1 MKIRRIL
8 ATAVAA
14 AVTTPVLFL
23 SAAPAFADTK
33 PTPASTE
40 KPASDEES
48 DGDDF
53 AEYEKLLAAV
63 TAAEEKLEELET
75 RRKAVVQD
83 LRDGNVGEALKTE
96 LAAAK
101 AAVEAAKTAKTTAD
115 AALVTAE
122 AALAKLKETGST
134 ATPEEIAAA
143 EKAVTDAKTAVEAA
157 VAGKTAADLRL
168 KTADVAVQDARVALA
183 QKASLLAADIVVAE
197 QDLAD
202 AEDALEEFEGGEFCD
217 EEDMEKDPSLDVALN
232 GPKTITAGTSAV
244 FSLRVTNISD
254 RTLETVQ
261 AYAGAI
267 RLPEPGDLLDDE
279 TDWESQLIQVEW
291 SSADNL
297 EWTEF
302 TEESDAIEVGKLV
315 KGGSA
320 DVKLR
325 LTVDEDVPVGKGVA
339 FAGGAYETNAGED
352 ACGMGEYAETV
363 HFDILAAKDD
373 KPSPK
378 PTSATESPE
387 PSPSTTTP
395 TPAPTATSTGND
407 DTTQQGGS
415 SNTPVNDGAL
425 AATGANDTLPLGL
438 AAAGAVVLGAGALVF
453 ARRRKAGANA

>member
-202 AEDALEEFEGGEFCD
+202 AEDALEEFEGGEIC
-217 EEDMEKDPSLDVALN
+217 EEEEMEKDPSLTVALN

-254 RTLETVQ
+254 RTLESVQ
-261 AYAGAI
+261 AYAGALQ
-267 RLPEPGDLLDDE
+267 LPEPGDVIDDE
-279 TDWESQLIQVEW
+279 TDWENQLIQVEW

-302 TEESDAIEVGKLV
+302 TEKSDAIEVGKLV

-325 LTVDEDVPVGKGVA
+325 LTVEEDAPVGKGVA
-339 FAGGAYETNAGED
+339 FAGGAYETNADD
-352 ACGMGEYAETV
+352 ACGMAEDVATA
-363 HFDILAAKDD
+363 HFDILAAKGD